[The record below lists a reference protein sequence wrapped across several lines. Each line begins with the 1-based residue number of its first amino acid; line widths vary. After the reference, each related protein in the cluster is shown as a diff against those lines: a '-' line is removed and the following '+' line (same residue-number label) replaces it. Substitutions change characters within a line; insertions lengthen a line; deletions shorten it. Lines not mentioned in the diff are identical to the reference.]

1 MTEQKTTEELV
12 VAETEMTGTAT
23 IVPEET
29 VAVDEKTEV
38 VAAEIIT
45 EVPADDTANFA
56 DEQVAPIAI
65 YTAGQIAVIAVLA
78 VLNALVIVLA
88 VMALTGRLTI

>member
-1 MTEQKTTEELV
+1 
-12 VAETEMTGTAT
+12 
-23 IVPEET
+23 
-29 VAVDEKTEV
+29 
-38 VAAEIIT
+38 
-45 EVPADDTANFA
+45 VPADDTANFA